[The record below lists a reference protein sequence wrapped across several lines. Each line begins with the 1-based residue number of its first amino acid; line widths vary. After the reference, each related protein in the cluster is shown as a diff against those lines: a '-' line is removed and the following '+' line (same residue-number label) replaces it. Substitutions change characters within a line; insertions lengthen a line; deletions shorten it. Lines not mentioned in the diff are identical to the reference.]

1 MDNDLLPI
9 RSRRICLTR
18 LVQTYMKLPYSS
30 FVIAVKSFYKV
41 EKEVAGVLT
50 LLLYI
55 RDKAFIISY

>member
-18 LVQTYMKLPYSS
+18 LVQTYMKLPYFS
-30 FVIAVKSFYKV
+30 FAIAVKSFYKV

-55 RDKAFIISY
+55 RDNAFIISY